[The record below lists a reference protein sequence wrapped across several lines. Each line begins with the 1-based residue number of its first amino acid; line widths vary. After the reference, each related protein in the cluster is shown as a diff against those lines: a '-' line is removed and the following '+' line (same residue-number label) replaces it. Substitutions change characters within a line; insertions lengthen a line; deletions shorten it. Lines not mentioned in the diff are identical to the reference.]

1 MSITLLASSIKLP
14 VHIANFVLMD
24 YGTGAIFGCPAHD
37 QRDLDFAN
45 TYGLTVLPVVLP
57 YGEIAEK
64 FCITDTAYT
73 GEGTLF
79 NSRDWDGL
87 DVFSWKRA
95 AIAAITKA
103 NAGTGETNF
112 RLRDWGVSRQRYWG
126 CPIQSFVRTM
136 RGCTCP

>member
-1 MSITLLASSIKLP
+1 MS
-14 VHIANFVLMD
+14 
-24 YGTGAIFGCPAHD
+24 CHD

-87 DVFSWKRA
+87 DVFAGKKA
-95 AIAAITKA
+95 AIAAITRPMLEPA
-103 NAGTGETNF
+103 
-112 RLRDWGVSRQRYWG
+112 RQT
-126 CPIQSFVRTM
+126 SD
-136 RGCTCP
+136 